1 MEEKINNKDNIYV
14 KYSNRKQRKNRRERQ
29 KIKKRFIKKKLDKEN
44 EIEKYLF
51 SLLIIYLFIRLLAY
65 F

>member
-29 KIKKRFIKKKLDKEN
+29 KLKKRFIKKNLDKEN

>member
-14 KYSNRKQRKNRRERQ
+14 KYSNRKQRKNRRETQ
-29 KIKKRFIKKKLDKEN
+29 KIKKRFIKKNLDKEN